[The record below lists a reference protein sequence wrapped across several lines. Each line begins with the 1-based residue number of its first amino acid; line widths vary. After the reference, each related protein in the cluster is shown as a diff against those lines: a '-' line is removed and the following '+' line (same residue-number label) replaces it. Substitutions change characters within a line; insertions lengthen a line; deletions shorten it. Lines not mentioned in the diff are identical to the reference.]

1 MASGRLH
8 DQIAIVTGA
17 GRGIGRAIAERLAS
31 EGAHVALFDVNY
43 ELAAELAEQLAHAG
57 HRTMARRVDVTESS
71 NVMAAVEQVASEM
84 GSPDILVNNAGIF
97 TAGPLLDVTPQDWN
111 RTLAVNLTGVFYCCQ
126 AVARHLMQKR
136 SGRIINMSS
145 IGGKIGFSYNHAYCA
160 SKSGVIGL
168 TRVLAL
174 ELAPHHITVNAVCP
188 GSTDTDMFRAVDQR
202 RANRRARAG
211 YFGTRKRPLHPIGK
225 ARRTFHDCRPGRLP
239 GFSRCGSYH
248 RAGDQCGRW
257 GSDVL
262 AVWLPASGPHLL
274 PTPNPYQ

>member
-1 MASGRLH
+1 M
-8 DQIAIVTGA
+8 
-17 GRGIGRAIAERLAS
+17 
-31 EGAHVALFDVNY
+31 ALFDVNY

-57 HRTMARRVDVTESS
+57 HRTMARRVDVTERS

-202 RANRRARAG
+202 TCEVDGLEPGTLARESA
-211 YFGTRKRPLHPIGK
+211 RSIPL
-225 ARRTFHDCRPGRLP
+225 GRLAEP
-239 GFSRCGSYH
+239 SMIAGLVAFLASPDAARHH